1 MNNEIKLLEIFE
13 RIFNK
18 VLTKKSE
25 ISPEYIDTWD
35 SIRQID
41 LIISIEQEF
50 NIQFSDDEI
59 GDLLNFELILQIINE
74 KENNGR

>member
-1 MNNEIKLLEIFE
+1 MSIENKLLDIFE

-18 VLTKKSE
+18 SLFKKSE

-50 NIQFSDDEI
+50 NIEFTDDEI

-74 KENNGR
+74 KKNNGR